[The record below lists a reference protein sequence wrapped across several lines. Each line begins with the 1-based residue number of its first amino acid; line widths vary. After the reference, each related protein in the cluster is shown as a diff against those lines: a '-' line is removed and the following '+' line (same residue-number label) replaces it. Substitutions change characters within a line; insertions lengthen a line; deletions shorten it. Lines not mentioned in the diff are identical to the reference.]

1 MSRSTRADWT
11 VVLPMMGS
19 ISLPEGES
27 HAPLPVAV
35 IRGLSMRRL
44 STWASRFAILAT

>member
-19 ISLPEGES
+19 ISLPES
-27 HAPLPVAV
+27 VKHAPLPVAV
-35 IRGLSMRRL
+35 IRGLSMRTF
-44 STWASRFAILAT
+44 ST